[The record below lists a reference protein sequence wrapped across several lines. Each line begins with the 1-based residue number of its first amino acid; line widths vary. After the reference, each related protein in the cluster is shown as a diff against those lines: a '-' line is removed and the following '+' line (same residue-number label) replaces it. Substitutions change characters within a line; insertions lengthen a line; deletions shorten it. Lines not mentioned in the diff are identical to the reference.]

1 MPEVDA
7 NYGKF
12 LLLTV
17 VKADDIHCE
26 VSTMRQ
32 KAALFG
38 AILGSGLF
46 VLGGQ
51 EPVPTSVFTSAQAEA
66 GRVSY
71 ENTCGRCHTYSLMGR
86 KGAAGELPPVSSLSE
101 ADQKFIGNP
110 NHVPPLAGEDFLKR
124 WGEKTVAQLIDRF
137 QITVSDPSFK
147 FKDID
152 DDTTVN
158 ITAYVLQVNGAKAG
172 SQPLTRATGAVVNSL
187 VK

>member
-1 MPEVDA
+1 MLFKV
-7 NYGKF
+7 
-12 LLLTV
+12 LLF
-17 VKADDIHCE
+17 A
-26 VSTMRQ
+26 
-32 KAALFG
+32 

-51 EPVPTSVFTSAQAEA
+51 QPVQTGVFTAAQAEA
-66 GRVSY
+66 GRRSY
-71 ENTCGRCHTYSLMGR
+71 ENTCGRCHTYTLMGR
-86 KGAAGELPPVSSLSE
+86 KGAEGELPPVSSLSE

-110 NHVPPLAGEDFLKR
+110 NRVPPLAGEAFLNR
-124 WGEKTVAQLIDRF
+124 WGMKTVAQLIDRF
-137 QITVSDPSFK
+137 QITVSDPNFK

-172 SQPLTRATGAVVNSL
+172 TQPLTRSTRDIVNSL